1 MKKIYILLLLL
12 VAVGVKCFA
21 QADRPATKQQRI
33 DAAKAFIEKG
43 AELNQYS
50 VKDFLQASGYVFY
63 PEEYNKDLQKRAE
76 KGDLKAMRDVT
87 YYKALRCEIYNQQEL
102 QKTISSIHK
111 FFLFLSESP
120 SATINTDENKTIIST
135 MSVIYYTLLEEA
147 MGYEDMAN
155 TWANLFRVEQGNV
168 PVSNCYAR
176 ALINSFFKDNNYKN
190 GDYLTVAN
198 RLLLRNVKENDDIIS
213 AILMIKMFKYQAHK
227 NNSGSWDSV
236 INGYKKILSEL
247 TDGQITDVP
256 FDESSLSNK
265 TIF

>member
-63 PEEYNKDLQKRAE
+63 PETYSRDLQKRAN

-87 YYKALRCEIYNQQEL
+87 YYKALTCGVYNQQEL

-111 FFLFLSESP
+111 FFLLISEIP
-120 SATINTDENKTIIST
+120 ATTVNTEENKLIITT

-147 MGYEDMAN
+147 MDYEDIVN
-155 TWANLFRVEQGNV
+155 TWATLFRVEQGNV

-176 ALINSFFKDNNYKN
+176 ALINGFFKSNSHSK
-190 GDYLTVAN
+190 GDYFTTGN
-198 RLLLRNVKENDDIIS
+198 RLLLRNTKENEDLIS
-213 AILMIKMFKYQAHK
+213 TILMIKLLKYQAQK
-227 NNSGSWDSV
+227 NNSESWNST

-247 TDGQITDVP
+247 TDGQLTDVP
-256 FDESSLSNK
+256 FIESKSNGRF
-265 TIF
+265 IF